1 MTKSCA
7 RLTSLGGVALPLA
20 LAVALACGQA
30 TAQYK
35 LMGPDGSVTYTDRPP
50 LTSNVKVT
58 SMARSGAK
66 APGAAEATLPAEL
79 RTAVQR
85 HPVVLYTGADCAPC
99 DTGRKLLQQRGVPYN
114 ERRVITEDDAAAL
127 ERLVGGRTLPALSIG
142 AQPLRGLSEADW
154 TTYLD
159 VAGYPR
165 ENKLPR
171 NWLQPEAVPL
181 TERAAPVART
191 PAAPPVSQGAPVQAT
206 VEPPAP
212 GSIRF

>member
-1 MTKSCA
+1 MTKPFV
-7 RLTSLGGVALPLA
+7 RLFPFTGVALGLLMA
-20 LAVALACGQA
+20 SGQA
-30 TAQYK
+30 AAQYK
-35 LMGPDGSVTYTDRPP
+35 LVGPDGSVTYTDRPP

-66 APGAAEATLPAEL
+66 APSAAEATLPTEL

-85 HPVVLYTGADCAPC
+85 HPVTLYTGTDCAPC
-99 DTGRKLLQQRGVPYN
+99 DTGRKLLQQRGVPYS

-142 AQPLRGLSEADW
+142 AQPLRGLSETDW
-154 TTYLD
+154 TAYLD

-171 NWLQPEAVPL
+171 NWVQPDVTPL

-191 PAAPPVSQGAPVQAT
+191 PAPPPVSQGAPAQGA